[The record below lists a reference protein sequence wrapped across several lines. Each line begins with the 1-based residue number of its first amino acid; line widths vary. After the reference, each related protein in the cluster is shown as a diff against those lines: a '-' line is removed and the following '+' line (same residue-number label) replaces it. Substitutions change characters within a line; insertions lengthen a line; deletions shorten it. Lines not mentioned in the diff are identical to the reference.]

1 MTALPVSPLGRIATG
16 AIAAMFLSLVVIYMV
31 APILVGASVSV
42 TGSDFLAF
50 PPDGF
55 SMRWYANIAYDR
67 LWRAAFLNSL
77 IIGALASLIATVL
90 GTLSAY
96 GIAQTERA
104 LLRRGLIVLFIL
116 PLAVPHM
123 SLAMAFYPVFAKLG
137 LIGTHMGV
145 ALAQALFAL
154 PLVVLSVLPVIRR
167 RDLQLERAART
178 LGAGPMSSFRLV
190 MLPILAPGI
199 AVGAALSFMISF
211 DDVTAPIFLSGSTA
225 GTLPKMM
232 LDALALNSDPSV
244 MAASTV
250 IASLGLCL
258 FALGAWIQAR
268 SRRLSA
274 RF

>member
-1 MTALPVSPLGRIATG
+1 MNPFARLATATVV
-16 AIAAMFLSLVVIYMV
+16 AMFLSFVVVYMV
-31 APILVGASVSV
+31 APILVGASVSF
-42 TGSDFLAF
+42 TESEFLAF
-50 PPDGF
+50 PPEGF
-55 SMRWYANIAYDR
+55 STRWYVNIASDR

-77 IIGALASLIATVL
+77 IIGSLAAAIATVL
-90 GTLSAY
+90 GTLTAY
-96 GIAQTERA
+96 GIALTENA
-104 LLRRGLIVLFIL
+104 VLRRGLIVLFVL

-123 SLAMAFYPVFAKLG
+123 SLAMAFYPVFAQLG
-137 LIGTHMGV
+137 LIGTHIGV

-178 LGAGPMSSFRLV
+178 LGAGPWSSFRLV
-190 MLPILAPGI
+190 ILPILAPGI

-232 LDALALNSDPSV
+232 LDALALSSDPSV

-250 IASLGLCL
+250 IAVLGLGL
-258 FALGAWIQAR
+258 FMVGALVQAR
-268 SRRLSA
+268 SQN
-274 RF
+274 

>member
-1 MTALPVSPLGRIATG
+1 MTPLGRLATATIAG
-16 AIAAMFLSLVVIYMV
+16 MFLCLVVLYMV

-42 TGSDFLAF
+42 TRGEFLAF
-50 PPDGF
+50 PPQGF
-55 SMRWYANIAYDR
+55 SNRWYANIASDR
-67 LWRAAFLNSL
+67 LWRAAFFNSL
-77 IIGALASLIATVL
+77 IIGALAASIATIL
-90 GTLSAY
+90 GTLTAY
-96 GIAQTERA
+96 GIALTQSPV
-104 LLRRGLIVLFIL
+104 LRRALIVLFIL

-137 LIGTHMGV
+137 LIGTHLGV
-145 ALAQALFAL
+145 ALAQGLFAI

-178 LGAGPMSSFRLV
+178 LGAGPVASFYLV
-190 MLPILAPGI
+190 MLPIMLPGI

-250 IASLGLCL
+250 IAVLGLGL
-258 FALGAWIQAR
+258 FLIGAWAQAR
-268 SRRLSA
+268 PRG
-274 RF
+274 

>member
-55 SMRWYANIAYDR
+55 SMRWYANIASDR
-67 LWRAAFLNSL
+67 LWRAAFFNSL

>member
-1 MTALPVSPLGRIATG
+1 
-16 AIAAMFLSLVVIYMV
+16 
-31 APILVGASVSV
+31 
-42 TGSDFLAF
+42 
-50 PPDGF
+50 
-55 SMRWYANIAYDR
+55 
-67 LWRAAFLNSL
+67 
-77 IIGALASLIATVL
+77 
-90 GTLSAY
+90 
-96 GIAQTERA
+96 
-104 LLRRGLIVLFIL
+104 
-116 PLAVPHM
+116 
-123 SLAMAFYPVFAKLG
+123 
-137 LIGTHMGV
+137 V

-178 LGAGPMSSFRLV
+178 LGAGPWTSFRLV

-250 IASLGLCL
+250 VAVLGLAL
-258 FALGAWIQAR
+258 FLTATWVQAR
-268 SRRLSA
+268 SRL
-274 RF
+274 

>member
-1 MTALPVSPLGRIATG
+1 MTALPISPLGRIATG

-55 SMRWYANIAYDR
+55 SMRWYANIASDR
-67 LWRAAFLNSL
+67 LWRAAFFNSL

-258 FALGAWIQAR
+258 FALGAWVQAR

>member
-1 MTALPVSPLGRIATG
+1 MSPLVRLAASIIT
-16 AIAAMFLSLVVIYMV
+16 AMFLCLVVLYMV
-31 APILVGASVSV
+31 APILVGASVSI
-42 TGSDFLAF
+42 TSSDFLAF
-50 PPDGF
+50 PPEGF
-55 SMRWYANIAYDR
+55 STRWYANIASDR
-67 LWRAAFLNSL
+67 LWRAAFLNSM
-77 IIGALASLIATVL
+77 IIGVLAAGFATVL

-96 GIAQTERA
+96 GIALTENA
-104 LLRRGLIVLFIL
+104 ILRRSLIVLFVL

-123 SLAMAFYPVFAKLG
+123 TLSLAFYPVFAKLG
-137 LIGTHMGV
+137 LIGTHLGV

-178 LGAGPMSSFRLV
+178 LGAGPVASFRIV

-250 IASLGLCL
+250 IAVLGLSL
-258 FALGAWIQAR
+258 FLIGAWAQTR
-268 SRRLSA
+268 SSQQTR
-274 RF
+274 

>member
-55 SMRWYANIAYDR
+55 SMRWYANIASDR

-258 FALGAWIQAR
+258 FALGAWVQAR